1 MKWVFFLLSVLLW
14 DYKRKFHECIAFCA
28 KWLFFFSKVQW
39 CYISFWQ
46 EQPPLYSHCVWNQQL
61 LRWPRGNVW
70 LVRDRGTVNDFT
82 INQLDLSLFSQATTV
97 IIALEQVTHV
107 WGIIKPKD
115 FTGLWC
121 SVTQRNLLTKECD
134 VMLTSSIPVLV
145 D

>member
-1 MKWVFFLLSVLLW
+1 M
-14 DYKRKFHECIAFCA
+14 
-28 KWLFFFSKVQW
+28 
-39 CYISFWQ
+39 
-46 EQPPLYSHCVWNQQL
+46 
-61 LRWPRGNVW
+61 
-70 LVRDRGTVNDFT
+70 NDFT